1 MKETKLYKIKSVT
14 THDGIEKTDYASKSR
29 IERLVYIDP
38 KDIIP
43 DERCLLRCPDFI
55 KSILTSPI
63 EKYEINEDGSIDIVT
78 RNSIYYL
85 EPVSEGR
92 Y

>member
-1 MKETKLYKIKSVT
+1 MYKIKSVT

-38 KDIIP
+38 KDITP
-43 DERCLLRCPDFI
+43 DERCWLRCPDFI
-55 KSILTSPI
+55 KSILTSPV
-63 EKYEINEDGSIDIVT
+63 EEYEINEDGSIDIVT
-78 RNSIYYL
+78 KNSIYYL
-85 EPVSEGR
+85 EPIPEGR

>member
-1 MKETKLYKIKSVT
+1 MYKIKSVT
-14 THDGIEKTDYASKSR
+14 THDGIEKTDYASR
-29 IERLVYIDP
+29 NRVERLVYIDP
-38 KDIIP
+38 KDIIIG
-43 DERCLLRCPDFI
+43 ERCLLRCPDFI

-63 EKYEINEDGSIDIVT
+63 KGYEINEDGSIDIVT
-78 RNSIYYL
+78 KNSIYYL